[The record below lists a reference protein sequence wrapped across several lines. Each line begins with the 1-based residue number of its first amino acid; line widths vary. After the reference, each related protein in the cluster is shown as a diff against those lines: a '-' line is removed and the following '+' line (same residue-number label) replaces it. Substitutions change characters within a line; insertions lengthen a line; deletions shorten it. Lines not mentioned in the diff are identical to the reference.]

1 MLKRAVGVVTVATM
15 LLGGVAIA
23 PAAYAQ
29 DDSGASVK
37 LQKKANRK
45 LAHDVRRALEKSQ
58 LDVDDVRILAKNG
71 VVSLDGTVPDSGQL
85 SKVPD
90 IASKVPGVTSVS
102 NNLSIHEEGR

>member
-1 MLKRAVGVVTVATM
+1 VNSMLKRAVGVVTVATM

-71 VVSLDGTVPDSGQL
+71 VVSLDSGQL